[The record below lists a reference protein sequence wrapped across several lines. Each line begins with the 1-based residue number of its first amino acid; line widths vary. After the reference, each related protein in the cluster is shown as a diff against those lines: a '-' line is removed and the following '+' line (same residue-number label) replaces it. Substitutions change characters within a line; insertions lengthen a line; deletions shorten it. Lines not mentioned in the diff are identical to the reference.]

1 MCEAVTG
8 IALSTWF
15 AAGAA
20 AGAAVTAYGAVQ
32 QGKAQEETAQNNA
45 KTLQLQAADAQAR
58 GGIAEE
64 AHRAKVRQIRG
75 EQRATLAASG
85 VDMTYGTAASVLDQ
99 TTIYG
104 ELDARNIS
112 VNAAREAWGYE
123 TQAGNELFQ
132 GKTAKQQGY
141 LSGVSTLLTGAAR
154 AYGIYKGGKK

>member
-8 IALSTWF
+8 IALTTWL

-20 AGAAVTAYGAVQ
+20 AGTVVSAVGAMQ
-32 QGKAQEETAQNNA
+32 QGKAAEKTAENNA
-45 KTLQLQAADAQAR
+45 KTMQLQAEDARAR

-85 VDMTYGTAASVLDQ
+85 VDMTSGTAASVLDQ

-104 ELDARNIS
+104 ELDARNIG

-132 GKTAKQQGY
+132 GKNAKQQGY
-141 LSGVSTLLTGAAR
+141 LSGASTLLTGAAR
-154 AYGIYKGGKK
+154 AYGIYKGGK